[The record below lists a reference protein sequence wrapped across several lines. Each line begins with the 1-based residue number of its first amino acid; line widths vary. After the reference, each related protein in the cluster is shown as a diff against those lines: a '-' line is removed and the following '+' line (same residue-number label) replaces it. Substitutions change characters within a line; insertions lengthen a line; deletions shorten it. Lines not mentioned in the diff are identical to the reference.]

1 MGSAEP
7 LPALFAPNFLVGSG
21 IDDVNL
27 AFNSRQQSFALAK
40 IVEIDIVVKID
51 SLSFRLVN
59 PMANI
64 LSRSSG
70 RVLLIYD
77 ATLHKVQKNALKS
90 QSCCSVRGD
99 TVSRSGASA
108 WGGGGIPNKNR
119 GMTEVAQ
126 KFSRTGSLPELTS
139 APLVICFHVYA
150 LDDSRMAVMTVS
162 PKLST

>member
-1 MGSAEP
+1 MTQHIGA
-7 LPALFAPNFLVGSG
+7 
-21 IDDVNL
+21 
-27 AFNSRQQSFALAK
+27 
-40 IVEIDIVVKID
+40 VVKID

-77 ATLHKVQKNALKS
+77 ATSHKVQKNALKS

-108 WGGGGIPNKNR
+108 WGGG
-119 GMTEVAQ
+119 
-126 KFSRTGSLPELTS
+126 

-150 LDDSRMAVMTVS
+150 LDDSRMVVMTVS